1 MTKINYPTFRLDNQV
16 VVITGASKGIGRG
29 IAKVMAHAGATTILC
44 ARSEVELNSLQEEIA
59 VENGKA
65 FVYPMNVSSVTSIKD
80 TFKSIFD
87 EFGRIDVLINNAGL
101 GYNHAALEVT
111 EEDWDSM
118 MEVNMKGLFFCAQQA
133 GHYMAKNNYGR
144 IINMSSQASLVGIK
158 DHAVYCASKG
168 GVNMITKVLA
178 LEWAE
183 LGITVNNIA
192 PTFTY
197 TPGTAERL
205 DNPEYLEKVLDRI
218 PVKKVADINDIASTI
233 LYLTGSSSGMTT
245 GTTLVIDGGWTVQ

>member
-1 MTKINYPTFRLDNQV
+1 MSYPTFRLDNQV

-29 IAKVMAHAGATTILC
+29 LAKVMAHAGATTILC
-44 ARSEVELNSLQEEIA
+44 SRRETELNELETEI
-59 VENGKA
+59 KA
-65 FVYPMNVSSVTSIKD
+65 EGGIAHAFPLDVTSVANIKA
-80 TFKSIFD
+80 TFKSIF
-87 EFGRIDVLINNAGL
+87 EKFNRIDVLVNNAGL
-101 GYNHAALEVT
+101 GFNHPAAEVK
-111 EEDWDSM
+111 EEDWDTM
-118 MEVNMKGLFFCAQQA
+118 MDVNMKGLFFCAQQA
-133 GHYMAKNNYGR
+133 GKYMAKNNYGR
-144 IINMSSQASLVGIK
+144 IINMSSQASLVAIK
-158 DHAVYCASKG
+158 DHTVYCASKG
-168 GVNMITKVLA
+168 GVNMISKVLA

-218 PVKKVADINDIASTI
+218 PVKKVADINDIASAI

>member
-1 MTKINYPTFRLDNQV
+1 MSYPTFRLDNQV

-29 IAKVMAHAGATTILC
+29 LAKVMTHAGATTILC
-44 ARSEVELNSLQEEIA
+44 SRSETELNELETEI
-59 VENGKA
+59 KA
-65 FVYPMNVSSVTSIKD
+65 EGGVAYTFPLDVTSVTNIKA
-80 TFKSIFD
+80 TFKSSF
-87 EFGRIDVLINNAGL
+87 EKFNRIDVLINNAGL
-101 GYNHAALEVT
+101 GFNHPAAEVT
-111 EEDWDSM
+111 EEDWDEM
-118 MEVNMKGLFFCAQQA
+118 MTVNMKGLFFCAQQA
-133 GHYMAKNNYGR
+133 GLYMAKNNYGR
-144 IINMSSQASLVGIK
+144 IINMSSQASLVAIK

-197 TPGTAERL
+197 TPGTSERL

-218 PVKKVADINDIASTI
+218 PVKKVTDINDIASAI

-245 GTTLVIDGGWTVQ
+245 GITLVIDGGWTVQ